1 MKSVFVID
9 PGMMEAGGHHA
20 ALLET
25 LIHSESEDT
34 TVSVLTHK
42 HLDNELETK
51 AKNNSIQV
59 HRFFSSNFYQHYEDS
74 LELSL
79 SGMQHY
85 IRLLAWE
92 YAGAIKQAA
101 QGNDNNEVV
110 CFYPCL
116 NWEHASAIS
125 LALTTLTIDG
135 ERYLCTHKVSC
146 MFRPLNI
153 NYQSEWLYKYS
164 FGQLAKRSEVEL
176 FASDWET
183 KEYYEDLGITI
194 QGFHPCYL
202 LPWSSLNK
210 QKTTSSDTPHLLL
223 YMGDAKENKGFLRL
237 PEVITKAIAKFN
249 GKVKLTVQYTLAW
262 DYPELVPVI
271 NTLKRLEK
279 EYPMQVHVH
288 ARFWSKDELQSVM
301 ATLSGIV
308 CTYDSHTYQNKS
320 SGLAWLCAY
329 YYLPIIFMGQQRF
342 WMHREI
348 ERLGITYYHS
358 LTDFADKT
366 NDKPMPTRC
375 NSYYSSL
382 FEDCLTWVVN

>member
-1 MKSVFVID
+1 M
-9 PGMMEAGGHHA
+9 
-20 ALLET
+20 
-25 LIHSESEDT
+25 
-34 TVSVLTHK
+34 
-42 HLDNELETK
+42 
-51 AKNNSIQV
+51 
-59 HRFFSSNFYQHYEDS
+59 
-74 LELSL
+74 
-79 SGMQHY
+79 
-85 IRLLAWE
+85 
-92 YAGAIKQAA
+92 
-101 QGNDNNEVV
+101 

-125 LALTTLTIDG
+125 LALTMSG

-146 MFRPLNI
+146 MFKPLKI
-153 NYQSEWLYKYS
+153 NYQIEWLYKYS

-176 FASDWET
+176 FASDWEARV
-183 KEYYEDLGITI
+183 YYEDLGITI

-288 ARFWSKDELQSVM
+288 VRFWSKDELQSVM
-301 ATLSGIV
+301 ATLSGVV
-308 CTYDSHTYQNKS
+308 CTYDSQTYQNKS
-320 SGLAWLCAY
+320 SGLAWLCGY
-329 YYLPIIFMGQQRF
+329 YNLPIIFMSQQSF
-342 WMHREI
+342 WMHREV

>member
-25 LIHSESEDT
+25 LIHSESGGAK
-34 TVSVLTHK
+34 VCVLTHQQ
-42 HLDNELETK
+42 LDNDLEIK

-59 HRFFSSNFYQHYEDS
+59 HRFFSTNFYQHYEDS
-74 LELSL
+74 LDLNL
-79 SGMQHY
+79 SGMQNY

-92 YAGAIKQAA
+92 YASAIELAA
-101 QGNDNNEVV
+101 QGSANNEVV

-125 LALTTLTIDG
+125 LALTMSG
-135 ERYLCTHKVSC
+135 EQSLCTHKVSC
-146 MFRPLNI
+146 MFKPLKI

-164 FGQLAKRSEVEL
+164 FGQLAKHSGVEL

-183 KEYYEDLGITI
+183 REYYEDLGITI
-194 QGFHPCYL
+194 QGIHPCYL

-210 QKTTSSDTPHLLL
+210 QKTASSEIPHLLL

-237 PEVITKAIAKFN
+237 PEAITKAIAKYN

-262 DYPELVPVI
+262 DYPELAAVI
-271 NTLKRLEK
+271 YTLKRLEK
-279 EYPMQVHVH
+279 NYPAQVQIYT
-288 ARFWSKDELQSVM
+288 RFWSKDELQSVI
-301 ATLSGIV
+301 TSLSGVV
-308 CTYDSHTYQNKS
+308 CTYDNQTYQNKS
-320 SGLAWLCAY
+320 SGLAWLCGY
-329 YYLPIIFMGQQRF
+329 YNLPIIFMSQQPF

-375 NSYYSSL
+375 SSYYSNL
-382 FEDCLTWVVN
+382 FEDCLTWVVS

>member
-9 PGMMEAGGHHA
+9 LGMMEAGGHHA

-34 TVSVLTHK
+34 TVSVFTHK
-42 HLDNELETK
+42 QLDNELETK
-51 AKNNSIQV
+51 AKNSGIQV
-59 HRFFSSNFYQHYEDS
+59 HRFFSTNFYQHYEDS

-92 YAGAIKQAA
+92 YACAIKLAA
-101 QGNDNNEVV
+101 QGNTNNEMV

-125 LALTTLTIDG
+125 LALTMSG
-135 ERYLCTHKVSC
+135 EGGQCTHKVCC
-146 MFRPLNI
+146 MFKPLKI
-153 NYQSEWLYKYS
+153 DCQSELLYKYS
-164 FGQLAKRSEVEL
+164 FGQLGKQSGVML

-183 KEYYEDLGITI
+183 REYYEGLGISI
-194 QGFHPCYL
+194 QGIHPCYL
-202 LPWSSLNK
+202 LPWNSLNK
-210 QKTTSSDTPHLLL
+210 QKKISSETPHLLL

-237 PEVITKAIAKFN
+237 PEVIIEAITKFN

-279 EYPMQVHVH
+279 EYPMQVNVH
-288 ARFWSKDELQSVM
+288 TRFWSKDELQSVM
-301 ATLSGIV
+301 TTLSGIV
-308 CTYDSHTYQNKS
+308 CTYDSFTYQNKS

-329 YYLPIIFMGQQRF
+329 YYLPIIFMDQQRF
-342 WMHREI
+342 WMHREM
-348 ERLGITYYHS
+348 ERLSITSYHS
-358 LTDFADKT
+358 LSAFTDNT
-366 NDKPMPTRC
+366 NENPMPLRR
-375 NSYYSSL
+375 NGYYSSL
-382 FEDCLTWVVN
+382 FQDCLKWVMS

>member
-25 LIHSESEDT
+25 LIHSKSEDT
-34 TVSVLTHK
+34 TVSVLTHQ
-42 HLDNELETK
+42 HLDNDLETK
-51 AKNNSIQV
+51 AKNSGNQV
-59 HRFFSSNFYQHYEDS
+59 HRVFSTNFYQHYEDS
-74 LELSL
+74 LNLNL

-92 YAGAIKQAA
+92 YMCALKLAA
-101 QGNDNNEVV
+101 EFDSENEVV

-116 NWEHASAIS
+116 NWEHACAIS
-125 LALTTLTIDG
+125 LALIMNG
-135 ERYLCTHKVSC
+135 EQYKFTHKVCC
-146 MFRPLNI
+146 MFKPLKI
-153 NYQSEWLYKYS
+153 DQQSELLYKYA
-164 FGQLAKRSEVEL
+164 FGQLAKHSNVKL

-183 KEYYEDLGITI
+183 REYYEELGTNI
-194 QGFHPCYL
+194 QGVHPCYL
-202 LPWSSLNK
+202 LPWGSLDK
-210 QKTTSSDTPHLLL
+210 QKIIRSEIPHFLL

-237 PEVITKAIAKFN
+237 PEVIVEAIAKFS

-262 DYPELVPVI
+262 DYPELAPVI
-271 NTLKRLEK
+271 NTLKCLEK
-279 EYPMQVHVH
+279 EYPAQLQVHTN
-288 ARFWSKDELQSVM
+288 FWSKDELQSII
-301 ATLSGIV
+301 TSLSGVV
-308 CTYDSHTYQNKS
+308 CTYDSQTYQNKS
-320 SGLAWLCAY
+320 SGLAWLCGY
-329 YYLPIIFMGQQRF
+329 YNLPIIFMSQQPF

-375 NSYYSSL
+375 SSYYSNL
-382 FEDCLTWVVN
+382 FEDCLTWVVS